1 MSELVKNSD
10 TFVLFNSHY
19 QVYLAIG
26 TGTLMIEANVVHTTT
41 SPETARTF
49 SIYAQAREFMSLL
62 NEYHDKEF
70 GAWGVINSGYI
81 DFFCKV
87 AEPQPQ
93 LTISRTTA
101 DKLDDIFIIFIRER
115 HSSSVW
121 NLLWRAEEIDWEIG
135 EQLSALLPDEN
146 QVNIAV
152 AYLAGK
158 ALGVDLVKVVEGIDD
173 NY

>member
-1 MSELVKNSD
+1 MSELEKNSD

-26 TGTLMIEANVVHTTT
+26 TGTLMIEANVVHTTE
-41 SPETARTF
+41 SLETARTF
-49 SIYAQAREFMSLL
+49 SIYAQAREFMNLL

-70 GAWGVINSGYI
+70 EAWEVINSEYM

-93 LTISRTTA
+93 LTIPKSTA
-101 DKLDDIFIIFIRER
+101 DKLDDIFITFIRER

-135 EQLSALLPDEN
+135 EQLSTLLPDEN

-152 AYLAGK
+152 AYLSGK
-158 ALGVDLVKVVEGIDD
+158 ALGVDLVKVVDD
-173 NY
+173 E

>member
-1 MSELVKNSD
+1 MSKLEKNSD

-49 SIYAQAREFMSLL
+49 SIYAQAREFMNLL

-70 GAWGVINSGYI
+70 ETWGVINGEYI

-93 LTISRTTA
+93 LTIPKSIA
-101 DKLDDIFIIFIRER
+101 DALDKVPFHNPI
-115 HSSSVW
+115 
-121 NLLWRAEEIDWEIG
+121 A
-135 EQLSALLPDEN
+135 QLSNKDCDLTDFNDTVKRYAWNNKEN
-146 QVNIAV
+146 GYICV
-152 AYLAGK
+152 AYITGK
-158 ALGVDLVKVVEGIDD
+158 ALGVDLVKVVEA
-173 NY
+173 